1 MIQTCKYCLNQK
13 RSCDE
18 CGSAVTTRTITEMLP
33 SAPYRVMATFL
44 LCTNLDC
51 KEYGKFNKEYAQHIE
66 SYVCDSFACQTQAK
80 LINEVPDVLDSQT
93 HKEFNS

>member
-18 CGSAVTTRTITEMLP
+18 CHEPVITRTITEMLP
-33 SAPYRVMATFL
+33 SAPYKVMATFL

-51 KEYGKFNKEYAQHIE
+51 KEYGRFSKESGPFVE
-66 SYVCDSFACQTQAK
+66 SYVCDDFKCQTQGKA
-80 LINEVPDVLDSQT
+80 LEPEVFDR
-93 HKEFNS
+93 